1 MADKQELARIFAEIA
16 VLLELKGENP
26 FKIRAY
32 EAAARILEE
41 LDGDLESFVAS
52 GRMDATK
59 GIGQALG
66 LKIREFLAEGRLK
79 YYEELKESVPAVLFE
94 LVKIPGLGPKKALQ
108 LHERLGV
115 NSIGELEYACR
126 ENRLVTLPGFGAKT
140 QERILQGIDYVKRF
154 QGQFLL
160 ADVWPLAEKIAAWLE
175 GRPGVDRAAVAG
187 SICRRKE
194 TVKDIDIV
202 MAAAEPSEATGL
214 AAALPGVEAVLGQGP
229 TKTSVKL
236 ANGMNVDVRAVRPEE
251 FAAALHH
258 FTGSKEHHVG
268 LRGLAKEKGL
278 KINEYGIETT
288 AGERLLIADEA
299 AFYRA
304 LGLDYIEPELREG
317 LGEIEAAAGGTL
329 PALVTPG
336 DIRGVFHV
344 HTTFSDG
351 SATPA
356 EMAAATRERG
366 WEYLGVSDHS
376 RTAVY
381 ARGLRLETVDEQRR
395 EIERLNAANPGFRL
409 MAAIEC
415 DILPDGSLD
424 YPDEVLAAFDFVIA
438 SVHSAFRQSEADMT
452 RRIIRAMENRYVGV
466 LGHPTG
472 RILLARDGYGV
483 DLGAVVAAAAATG
496 TVIEINASP
505 YRLDLDWRWCRK
517 AKEAGV
523 LLAINPDAHAQAELD
538 YVAYG
543 VAMARK
549 GWLTAA
555 DIVNTRPAAEALT
568 LLRRKRN

>member
-1 MADKQELARIFAEIA
+1 MADKQELAGVFAEIA

-32 EAAARILEE
+32 ETAARILEE
-41 LDGDLESFVAS
+41 LDDDLESFVTS

-66 LKIREFLAEGRLK
+66 LKIREFLAAGRLA
-79 YYEELKESVPAVLFE
+79 YYEELKASVPPVLFE

-108 LHERLGV
+108 LHEKLGV

-126 ENRLVTLPGFGAKT
+126 ENRLVALPGFGAKT
-140 QERILQGIDYVKRF
+140 QDRILQGIDYVKRF

-160 ADVWPLAEKIAAWLE
+160 ADAWPLAAKIVAWLE
-175 GRPGVDRAAVAG
+175 GQPGVERAAVAG
-187 SICRRKE
+187 SIRRRKE

-202 MAAAEPSEATGL
+202 VAAAEPAEATELVG
-214 AAALPGVEAVLGQGP
+214 ALPGVEAVLGQGP

-236 ANGMNVDVRAVRPEE
+236 ANGMNMDVRAVKPEE
-251 FAAALHH
+251 FAATLHH

-268 LRGLAKEKGL
+268 LRGLAKDKGL
-278 KINEYGIETT
+278 KINEYGIETA
-288 AGERLLIADEA
+288 AGERLPVADEA

-304 LGLDYIEPELREG
+304 LGLAYIEPELREG
-317 LGEIEAAAGGTL
+317 LGEIGAAAAGTL
-329 PALVTPG
+329 PALVSAE

-356 EMAAATRERG
+356 EMAAAAQERG
-366 WEYLGVSDHS
+366 WGYLGVSDHS

-381 ARGLRLETVDEQRR
+381 AHGLRLETVAEQRS
-395 EIERLNAANPGFRL
+395 EIERLNAANPDFRL

-452 RRIIRAMENRYVGV
+452 RRIIRAMENRYVGA

-523 LLAINPDAHAQAELD
+523 LLAVNPDAHAPAELD

-555 DIVNTRPAAEALT
+555 DIVNTRPAVEALA